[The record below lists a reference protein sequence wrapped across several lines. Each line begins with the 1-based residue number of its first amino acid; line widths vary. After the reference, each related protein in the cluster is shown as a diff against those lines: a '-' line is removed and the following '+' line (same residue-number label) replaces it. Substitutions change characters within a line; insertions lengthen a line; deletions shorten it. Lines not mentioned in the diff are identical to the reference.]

1 MILKKLTFDYSL
13 YIMVNSKEIL
23 KDHISKFTS
32 LTDEQFDYVFGH
44 FDLITLKKGQ
54 SLILEGDFVNH
65 EYFVLEGCLK
75 AFYLND
81 NMKMFI
87 LQFAMPTWWVTD
99 FDALYNKT
107 RATINV
113 DCITNAAIL
122 SISNEDREKICKEI
136 HQVEHFF
143 RWRTNKG
150 YVAAQ
155 KRLLSFMNND
165 AKFRYQELLSMY
177 PQLYN
182 LVPKHLIASY
192 LGVTRETLS
201 RLHQ

>member
-1 MILKKLTFDYSL
+1 
-13 YIMVNSKEIL
+13 MVDAKEIL
-23 KDHISKFTS
+23 KEHILKYTS
-32 LTDEQFDYVFGH
+32 LTNVQFEYVFSH
-44 FDLITLKKGQ
+44 FNMIKLKKGQ
-54 SLILEGDFVNH
+54 SLITEGDFVDH
-65 EYFVLEGCLK
+65 EYFVVDGCLK

-81 NMKMFI
+81 SMKMFI
-87 LQFAMPTWWVTD
+87 LQFAMPNWWVTD
-99 FDALYNKT
+99 FDALYSKN

-113 DCITNAAIL
+113 DCITNANIL

-136 HQVEHFF
+136 HEVEHFF

-165 AKFRYQELLSMY
+165 AKFRYEELLALY

-182 LVPKHLIASY
+182 LVPKHLIAAY

>member
-1 MILKKLTFDYSL
+1 MTDPR
-13 YIMVNSKEIL
+13 EIL
-23 KDHISKFTS
+23 AQHISRFIS
-32 LTDEQFDYVFGH
+32 ITDEQMDYVYSH
-44 FDLITLKKGQ
+44 FDIIRLKKGQ
-54 SLILEGDFVNH
+54 SLITEGDFVDQ
-65 EYFVLEGCLK
+65 EYFVLDGCLK

-113 DCITNAAIL
+113 DCITNANIL
-122 SISNEDREKICKEI
+122 SISNENREKICKEI
-136 HQVEHFF
+136 HEVEHFF

-150 YVAAQ
+150 YIALQ
-155 KRLLSFMNND
+155 KRLLSFMDND
-165 AKFRYQELLSMY
+165 AKFRYEELLSLY

-182 LVPKHLIASY
+182 LVPKHLIAAY

-201 RLHQ
+201 RLNQ

>member
-1 MILKKLTFDYSL
+1 
-13 YIMVNSKEIL
+13 MVDPEEIL
-23 KDHISKFTS
+23 KGHISKFVS
-32 LTDEQFDYVFGH
+32 LTEEQFDYVFSH
-44 FDLITLKKGQ
+44 FKMINLKKGQ
-54 SLILEGDFVNH
+54 ILITEGNFVDH
-65 EYFVLEGCLK
+65 EYFVLDGCLK

-81 NMKMFI
+81 SMKMFI
-87 LQFAMPTWWVTD
+87 LQFAMPNWWVTD

-107 RATINV
+107 RATIHV
-113 DCITNAAIL
+113 DCVSHSSIL
-122 SISNEDREKICKEI
+122 SISNEDREKICSEI
-136 HQVEHFF
+136 HEVEHFF

-165 AKFRYQELLSMY
+165 AKFRYEELLALY

-182 LVPKHLIASY
+182 LVPKHLIAAY

-201 RLHQ
+201 RLHQNKH

>member
-1 MILKKLTFDYSL
+1 MI
-13 YIMVNSKEIL
+13 NSKEIL
-23 KDHISKFTS
+23 KEHISKFTS

-54 SLILEGDFVNH
+54 SLIAEGDFVDR
-65 EYFVLEGCLK
+65 EYFVTEGCLK

-107 RATINV
+107 RATIHV
-113 DCITNAAIL
+113 DCITKANIL
-122 SISNEDREKICKEI
+122 SISNENREKLCNEI
-136 HQVEHFF
+136 HEVEHFF

-165 AKFRYQELLSMY
+165 AKFRYEELLAMY